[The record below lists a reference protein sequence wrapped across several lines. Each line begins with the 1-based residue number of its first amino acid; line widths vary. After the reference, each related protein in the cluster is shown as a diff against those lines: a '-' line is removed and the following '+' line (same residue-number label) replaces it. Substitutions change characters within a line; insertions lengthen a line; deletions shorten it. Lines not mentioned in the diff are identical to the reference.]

1 MRPRNAQ
8 HQGEPGSY
16 EPMSVDDEDRLQ
28 RNRPR
33 RSAITRAICCAS
45 LLLSLYVAA
54 VFFALRDIAPMVQPD
69 TATLQT
75 RRPLAADPVPPI
87 YTTTHAPATRP
98 LSDCIKPGN
107 LIDEAVATCHYGQ
120 YPRVMAQTN
129 GQGMVSAQ
137 YMAGFKADRP
147 ATQKNP
153 PTPPT
158 LHTPPTHENRA
169 ELASVEQATIWQ
181 WDGKRTYFAQW
192 LVEANRI
199 DDSSGCG
206 NYRRGSVEFRECR
219 KGAKVYF
226 RDQCQSWGKRWDQS
240 GGAGSKAAQERFC
253 SAASSFNPI
262 G

>member
-1 MRPRNAQ
+1 MRARNARD
-8 HQGEPGSY
+8 QGEPGSF
-16 EPMSVDDEDRLQ
+16 ESISADDEDRLQ

-33 RSAITRAICCAS
+33 RSAITRAVCCAS

-147 ATQKNP
+147 VA
-153 PTPPT
+153 
-158 LHTPPTHENRA
+158 HENRA

-199 DDSSGCG
+199 DDSSVCG

-226 RDQCQSWGKRWDQS
+226 RDQCHSWGKRWDQS

>member
-1 MRPRNAQ
+1 
-8 HQGEPGSY
+8 
-16 EPMSVDDEDRLQ
+16 
-28 RNRPR
+28 
-33 RSAITRAICCAS
+33 
-45 LLLSLYVAA
+45 
-54 VFFALRDIAPMVQPD
+54 MVQPD
-69 TATLQT
+69 TETLQT

-147 ATQKNP
+147 V
-153 PTPPT
+153 
-158 LHTPPTHENRA
+158 THENRA

-199 DDSSGCG
+199 DDSSVCG